1 MRYGFLLVF
10 FFGLGEIVFAQ
21 LPSQSSRE
29 EVQKSLKND
38 LDSLRKRSKI
48 NQFDAKGY
56 QTAQKLLAT
65 AQSYKF
71 LRLEEDLL
79 IYAARQQRY
88 ASHLQSSSQLY
99 QAAIKHIQQR
109 GDTPAL
115 VKIQTEIGEMYFLE
129 NRLSTALDYFYQAH
143 KTAETIPQKPVNI
156 RYFPYIRMGE
166 VYAKIGDLKMAKDNF
181 MEALQIKQQAQDTTA
196 IGVVYMGLADIERQ
210 QGHYTKAIEFYQ
222 MVLKKRINSKN
233 LGGIGLCFLDL
244 GTTYG
249 AIPQFDSASFY
260 LERALRLFTQTKNVK
275 RQSEAL
281 LKLGDLNQKA
291 GKTQRALGYLKR
303 AQLLSQKTQ
312 SPNLLM
318 NAHLQLSQLSAQQ
331 NDYKSAYQHLNE
343 YVSNRDSLL
352 NADSQRQL
360 NVLRAKYEVERK
372 ERDIRELEAQH
383 QQNLRERSYW
393 ISGVLF
399 LLFVS
404 ALTIYLNRLRRHN
417 YHKLKEQKLQTDAL
431 LVEKEELVKQLQN
444 AQVQLVQ
451 SEKMASIGLLTAG
464 IAHEINNPVNF
475 VANNVQALKLD
486 LGDLDALLQKLA
498 QLQKGATE
506 ITLVELQQLAQK
518 ADVDF
523 LNNEI
528 GALIQSIERGTE
540 RTHEIVNGLR
550 IFARA
555 DGDNFMPFNVETGL
569 DTTLTLLTSTYK
581 EHLIVEKDYANVPE
595 IMGLPSKLNQVFMN
609 VIHNAIQAI
618 KKIHPTAQMPTG
630 RLKITTQTT
639 EKSLFI
645 SIQDNGSGM
654 DTSTQSRIFE
664 PFFTTKPIGEGTGLG
679 LSISYG
685 IIEQHRGKISV
696 SSQVNRG
703 STFTIEL
710 PRYPLTPFSSPFI
723 SDVL

>member
-1 MRYGFLLVF
+1 MRYGLLLLF
-10 FFGLGEIVFAQ
+10 FFGLSETIFAQ
-21 LPSQSSRE
+21 IPAQPSRE
-29 EVQKSLKND
+29 EAQKSIKKD

-48 NQFDAKGY
+48 NQFDAEGY
-56 QTAQKLLAT
+56 RTAQKLLIT
-65 AQSYKF
+65 AQSYE
-71 LRLEEDLL
+71 LVRLEEDIL
-79 IYAARQQRY
+79 IYTARQQRY
-88 ASHLQSSSQLY
+88 ASHIKSSSQLY
-99 QAAIKHIQQR
+99 QAAIKHIQKR
-109 GDTPAL
+109 GDAPAL
-115 VKIQTEIGEMYFLE
+115 AKTQLEIGEMYFLE
-129 NRLSTALDYFYQAH
+129 NRLSTALDYYYQAH
-143 KTAETIPQKPVNI
+143 KTAETIPQKPVNL
-156 RYFPYIRMGE
+156 RYYPYIRMGE

-181 MEALQIKQQAQDTTA
+181 LEALQIKQQAQDTTA
-196 IGVVYMGLADIERQ
+196 IGIVYMGLADIERQ
-210 QGHYTKAIEFYQ
+210 QGHYTKAIGFYQ

-233 LGGIGLCFLDL
+233 IGGTGLCFLDL
-244 GTTYG
+244 GTTYA

-260 LERALRLFTQTKNVK
+260 LECALQLFTQTKNVK

-281 LKLGDLNQKA
+281 LKLGNLSQKM
-291 GKTQRALGYLKR
+291 GKTQRALAYLRR
-303 AQLLSQKTQ
+303 AQVLSQKTQ

-331 NDYKSAYQHLNE
+331 NDFKNAYEHLNK

-352 NADSQRQL
+352 NADSRRQL

-399 LLFVS
+399 LLFIS

-417 YHKLKEQKLQTDAL
+417 YHKLKQQKLQTDAL
-431 LVEKEELVKQLQN
+431 LVEKEKLVKQLQN

-486 LGDLDALLQKLA
+486 LIDLEALLQKLA
-498 QLQKGATE
+498 QLQKAPSE
-506 ITLVELQQLAQK
+506 VTLSELQQLAQN
-518 ADVDF
+518 ADVVF
-523 LNNEI
+523 LNTEI
-528 GALIQSIERGTE
+528 RELIQSIERGTE

-609 VIHNAIQAI
+609 VIHNAVQAI
-618 KKIHPTAQMPTG
+618 KKTHSNALLPTG
-630 RLKITTQTT
+630 RLKITTQST

-654 DTSTQSRIFE
+654 DKSTQSRIFE

-696 SSQVNRG
+696 ASQINLG

-710 PRYPLTPFSSPFI
+710 PR
-723 SDVL
+723 